1 MADSEQKKPLTKNQE
16 KNEAKRRAK
25 MEKFLAKQKKQQ
37 VILILLLLL
46 LYKIKLI
53 IYDLL
58 LFEIRVDII
67 LVEKMLKFLK
77 YIELKN

>member
-37 VILILLLLL
+37 VINF
-46 LYKIKLI
+46 K
-53 IYDLL
+53 
-58 LFEIRVDII
+58 
-67 LVEKMLKFLK
+67 
-77 YIELKN
+77 

>member
-37 VILILLLLL
+37 VNISNK
-46 LYKIKLI
+46 YTNI
-53 IYDLL
+53 IICI
-58 LFEIRVDII
+58 F
-67 LVEKMLKFLK
+67 F
-77 YIELKN
+77 